1 MKRCS
6 DPTLENILYMFPLNT
21 VWPFKAV
28 KDINKQQLLKNI
40 LPPTDQCVVL
50 A

>member
-1 MKRCS
+1 MKNCS

-28 KDINKQQLLKNI
+28 KDINMQLLKDI
-40 LPPTDQCVVL
+40 LPSTNQCVVL